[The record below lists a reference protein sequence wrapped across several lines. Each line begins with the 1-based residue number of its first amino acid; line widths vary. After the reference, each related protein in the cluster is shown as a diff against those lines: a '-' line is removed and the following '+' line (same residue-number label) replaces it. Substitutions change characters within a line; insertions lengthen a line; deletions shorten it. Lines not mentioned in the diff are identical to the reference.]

1 MHCLCSFSA
10 QAVISAIL
18 RSSESLQ
25 DHWGRDMLLGNRFPH
40 SIYTERSVFHYLKAL
55 SLFLYPSPSQ
65 RRTHIHTLTRFDP
78 CGMAYC
84 SLYNHFRTQFELL
97 IGFSSLIKKE
107 QRMEQFAGF
116 VINWICSI
124 SRKAAEVIH
133 VIHIHAPSRLVSLCH
148 LPAPLPLLLH
158 APCTRFGPTYRPI
171 EWIIYFREG
180 QHDCVLLFVYWD
192 TA

>member
-1 MHCLCSFSA
+1 MHSYLNAHFNVLSAKPYEEPPTRILPGKKVQFILAARKKKDTLQIYSKNKKVRLFVHCLCSFSA

-84 SLYNHFRTQFELL
+84 SLYNNFRTQFELL

-107 QRMEQFAGF
+107 QRMEQFVGF
-116 VINWICSI
+116 V
-124 SRKAAEVIH
+124 
-133 VIHIHAPSRLVSLCH
+133 L
-148 LPAPLPLLLH
+148 
-158 APCTRFGPTYRPI
+158 
-171 EWIIYFREG
+171 
-180 QHDCVLLFVYWD
+180 
-192 TA
+192 

>member
-1 MHCLCSFSA
+1 MCSVLNHMRNHLHWSSREKKVQFILAARKKKKDTLQIYSKNKKVRLFVHCLCSFSA

-84 SLYNHFRTQFELL
+84 SLYNNFRTQFELL

-116 VINWICSI
+116 V
-124 SRKAAEVIH
+124 
-133 VIHIHAPSRLVSLCH
+133 L
-148 LPAPLPLLLH
+148 
-158 APCTRFGPTYRPI
+158 
-171 EWIIYFREG
+171 
-180 QHDCVLLFVYWD
+180 
-192 TA
+192 

>member
-1 MHCLCSFSA
+1 MHTLMCSVLNHMRNHLHGSSRGKKGPIYFSSKKKKKDTLQIYSKNKKVRLFVHCLCSFSA

-65 RRTHIHTLTRFDP
+65 RRTHIHTLTLFDP

-84 SLYNHFRTQFELL
+84 SLYNNFRTQFELL

-116 VINWICSI
+116 V
-124 SRKAAEVIH
+124 
-133 VIHIHAPSRLVSLCH
+133 L
-148 LPAPLPLLLH
+148 
-158 APCTRFGPTYRPI
+158 
-171 EWIIYFREG
+171 
-180 QHDCVLLFVYWD
+180 
-192 TA
+192 